1 MASRFSIDDILGE
14 QSRVTVPAERLV
26 VSWIPIDQIKPDPRN
41 TIYEIG
47 DISLLKAD
55 IADKGIRQP
64 LEIVVDGD
72 GWRIRSGHRRWTAA
86 KALRDEGDGRFI
98 NIPCVICQSRG
109 EDDDVIGLIMANATA
124 REMTDAEKLRQY
136 LALKQALEHKKAA
149 GDLHG
154 RVRDE
159 IVRITGDSSG
169 KLARYNA
176 ILAHC
181 CPDVLAMIDRGEIGL
196 TRAYEASKLYK
207 VQQVDFV
214 KKGYATMPDATP
226 EQVQAACDYVVG
238 EVYRDVLKN
247 FDYSLGVQK
256 FMQFCQEHCAEF
268 EPAIVQMKDGSCIEV
283 SQGRYLEQFVAKVP
297 VPGDPGEYMAASTFY
312 TGKVYSTAKSMYG
325 NTASPGGTEPAR
337 AVVRVR
343 EVPREEPEEVDAPGG
358 TSEETV
364 QAENK
369 ATTLSRAE
377 ACSVLKEF
385 YRAYSGTSGWAR
397 QCAAI
402 KIAIDV
408 LEGAPEIL
416 EEDAE

>member
-1 MASRFSIDDILGE
+1 MASGFSIDDILGE
-14 QSRVTVPAERLV
+14 QSKAPAQTNSLV
-26 VSWIPIDQIKPDPRN
+26 VSWLPIDKIRPDPRN

-64 LEIVVDGD
+64 LEVVADGD

-86 KALRDEGDGRFI
+86 KALRDEGDGRFA
-98 NIPCVICQSRG
+98 NIPCIVCASQG

-124 REMTDAEKLRQY
+124 RDMNDAEKLRQY
-136 LALKQALEHKKAA
+136 AALKQALEHKKAA

-176 ILAHC
+176 ILSHC
-181 CPDVLAMIDRGEIGL
+181 CPEVLAMIDRGEIGL

-214 KKGYATMPDATP
+214 KNGYAAMPDATP

-238 EVYRDVLKN
+238 EVYKDVLQD

-268 EPAIVQMKDGSCIEV
+268 EPSSVQMKDGGCIEV
-283 SQGRYLEQFVAKVP
+283 SQGRHSEQFVVKVP
-297 VPGDPGEYMAASTFY
+297 APGDPGEYLAASTFY
-312 TGKVYSTAKSMYG
+312 IGKVYSVAKRMYG
-325 NTASPGGTEPAR
+325 KTPTPGGGEPIQ
-337 AVVRVR
+337 AVVKVR
-343 EVPREEPEEVDAPGG
+343 EATGRDSNPVEAPG
-358 TSEETV
+358 
-364 QAENK
+364 K
-369 ATTLSRAE
+369 AKKEAVPTEKTTISLSLAQ
-377 ACSVLKEF
+377 ACSVLKQF
-385 YRAYSGTSGWAR
+385 YKAYVGYAGWER

-402 KIAIDV
+402 KVAIDA
-408 LEGAPEIL
+408 LEGG
-416 EEDAE
+416 